1 MKPEEELAQRL
12 LPQLRADFEGR
23 EATALQF
30 AELLLDAVDAAL
42 PLTLHAPGEL
52 ALPQLEALG
61 QQADVFAW
69 EGAPGWD
76 IVLAR
81 GLKLRPM
88 LPAGAPVLDG
98 LGASPERTKQRGEL
112 KRRAQAE
119 AARLILHGRAAALVP
134 AHASLLR
141 LVACGA
147 AFSLL
152 QPQPDPLAGPLP
164 EGRLEA
170 LEQELEARGDRFAD
184 AQEEW
189 LATLLAHNPQAAAE
203 PQFRTFFAG
212 LSQSLRA
219 VRALYAGP
227 PYDLEALL
235 AAVVSWQ
242 PQRWGALRSGAPS
255 EWIARLCPAFGGPGL
270 ARERAAALE
279 VFARLWFARDASLCA
294 LHALA
299 ALLTARCASAAALC
313 EELAEDRAAD

>member
-1 MKPEEELAQRL
+1 MRPEEELAHKL
-12 LPQLRADFEGR
+12 LPQLRADFAER

-42 PLTLHAPGEL
+42 PLTRHAPAEL

-61 QQADVFAW
+61 QQVDVFAW

-76 IVLAR
+76 VVLSR
-81 GLKLRPM
+81 GLSQRPV
-88 LPAGAPVLDG
+88 LQAGPKVLDG
-98 LGASPERTKQRGEL
+98 LGEALERTQQRGEL

-119 AARLILHGRAAALVP
+119 AARLLEHGRAAAMVP

-141 LVACGA
+141 LVAHGA

-152 QPQPDPLAGPLP
+152 QPPPAPEAGPLP
-164 EGRLEA
+164 EGGVAELFRD
-170 LEQELEARGDRFAD
+170 LEARGEGFVN
-184 AQEEW
+184 AQDEW
-189 LATLLAHNPQAAAE
+189 LARLLGQNPKAAAE

-219 VRALYAGP
+219 VRTLHAGP

-242 PQRWGALRSGAPS
+242 PQRWGRMRSGAPS
-255 EWIARLCPAFGGPGL
+255 EWIARLCPSVPSGL
-270 ARERAAALE
+270 AREREAALE
-279 VFARLWFARDASLCA
+279 VFSKLWFARDASLTA

-299 ALLTARCASAAALC
+299 ALFTARCASAAALC
-313 EELAEDRAAD
+313 EELAQDRAAD